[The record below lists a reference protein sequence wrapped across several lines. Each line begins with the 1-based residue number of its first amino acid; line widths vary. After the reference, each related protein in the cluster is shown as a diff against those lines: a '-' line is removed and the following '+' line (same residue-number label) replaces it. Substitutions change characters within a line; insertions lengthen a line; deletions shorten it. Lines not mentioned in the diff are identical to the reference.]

1 MLCCVT
7 MANNNSLHFT
17 RSKAN
22 QKCFVFQ
29 DDSMKIVNCFDF
41 DELQVADGEV
51 RVSLLQREVE
61 RLSQALVKAQE
72 SESLLKEKTLSLNHS
87 LQESTAAHSSTQSG
101 LAALQKTLSVTEQ
114 EKNLLQVCKGEKDD
128 KNRYRL

>member
-1 MLCCVT
+1 

-29 DDSMKIVNCFDF
+29 DDSMKIVNCF
-41 DELQVADGEV
+41 ELQVADGEV

-87 LQESTAAHSSTQSG
+87 LQEATAAHSSTQSG

-114 EKNLLQVCKGEKDD
+114 EKNLLQVCKGEKCD
-128 KNRYRL
+128 KNRYRI